1 MFSCGGSKIFP
12 KIVAFLKRKDA
23 NDGTEQAL
31 LDELNALDE
40 QLKSKVPYGS
50 EETIT
55 TVDLSL
61 APKFPP

>member
-1 MFSCGGSKIFP
+1 M
-12 KIVAFLKRKDA
+12 AFLKRKDA

-40 QLKSKVPYGS
+40 QLKSKGPYGN

-55 TVDLSL
+55 AVDLSL